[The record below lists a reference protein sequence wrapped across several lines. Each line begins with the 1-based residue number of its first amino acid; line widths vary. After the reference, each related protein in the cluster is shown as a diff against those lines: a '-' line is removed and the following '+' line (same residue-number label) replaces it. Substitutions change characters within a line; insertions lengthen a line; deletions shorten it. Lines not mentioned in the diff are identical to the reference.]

1 MSFFESAS
9 SRKAVLGEESRERGI
24 IWEEEE
30 SFEGRRNVLKIVSF
44 LLNSVTMFY
53 DLFILHGWLVRNGT
67 FAFQGRQRLLL
78 MSSNQGNLM
87 RSYSGWTRNNMFS
100 VVARQQ
106 KALYTQTQ
114 KVRCLLGTISN

>member
-1 MSFFESAS
+1 MEK
-9 SRKAVLGEESRERGI
+9 KAKKRGI

-44 LLNSVTMFY
+44 LLNSITMFY

-87 RSYSGWTRNNMFS
+87 RSYSGWICNNVFS

-114 KVRCLLGTISN
+114 KAHCLLGTISN